1 MSIFF
6 YCRRES
12 VVRIGMW
19 REWESVFHILEL
31 LSLNDLNL
39 SNSILN
45 INISNCR
52 VPFFWVT

>member
-6 YCRRES
+6 YCGRES

-31 LSLNDLNL
+31 LRLDDLNL